1 MIKKILGFVFIILVI
16 WFFIEN
22 PVVFKEFS
30 KFSDKKIKDTKNVI
44 TGNEIVNLNQ
54 DNLKVSAGVEANL
67 TLS

>member
-22 PVVFKEFS
+22 PVTFKEFS
-30 KFSDKKIKDTKNVI
+30 KFSGEKIKDTKNVI